1 MILVIDNYDSFVHN
15 LARYVREAGHETLI
29 IRNDEVSASECMAMS
44 ADAIILSPGPGRPS
58 NALLCAELLDVI
70 DPSLPVLG
78 VCLGHQC
85 LVEFCGGRTKR
96 AKHPLHGEASEI
108 LHEEGGIFQD
118 ISSPMSVGRY
128 HSLVSSLA
136 DENKEL
142 RVTAWSSEGEVMA
155 VEHVERPWFGVQFH
169 PESLLSRIG
178 RKVIENFVY
187 KYVGS

>member
-15 LARYVREAGHETLI
+15 LARYVREAGHETQI
-29 IRNDEVSASECMAMS
+29 IRNDEMSASECMALH

-58 NALLCAELLDVI
+58 NALLCSELLDVI
-70 DPSLPVLG
+70 DPNLPVLG

-85 LVEFCGGRTKR
+85 LVEFYGGSTKR

-108 LHEEGGIFQD
+108 QHGGAGIFQD
-118 ISSPMSVGRY
+118 ISSPMRVGRY
-128 HSLVSSLA
+128 HSLVSCLT
-136 DENKEL
+136 DQNKEL
-142 RVTAWSSEGEVMA
+142 RVTARSSEGEVMA

-169 PESLLSRIG
+169 PESLLSPVG

>member
-29 IRNDEVSASECMAMS
+29 IRNDEMSASECVAMS

-58 NALLCAELLDVI
+58 NALLCSELLDVI
-70 DPSLPVLG
+70 DPNIPMLG

-85 LVEFCGGRTKR
+85 LVEFYGGRTKR

-108 LHEEGGIFQD
+108 LHEGRGIFQG

-136 DENKEL
+136 DESKEL

-155 VEHVERPWFGVQFH
+155 VEHVERPRFGVQFH